1 MDMRMPQMGGTDHH
15 GSGHHGPPMFFVG
28 FMLFQWLF
36 MIGSVVCFL
45 GAINRAASALKLE
58 SRVKALKAVND
69 EFTDEEREHL
79 IHKIKTHALGPY

>member
-1 MDMRMPQMGGTDHH
+1 
-15 GSGHHGPPMFFVG
+15 
-28 FMLFQWLF
+28 

-58 SRVKALKAVND
+58 SRVKALKAVSD